1 MENTNRGKKMSP
13 AKRKKKRIQKAFRI
27 AGEILVGIQILATLV
42 FMGFTWRLGMVPT
55 KYLAGLAGIL
65 LVFAA
70 LLFTMQV
77 VTRGKAIVSKLVSVL
92 MSAVL
97 IFGSV
102 YMYQTHSAV
111 QDISGDTLGKQV
123 NSILVVVRSDDPAQ
137 KVKDTGEYIYGIQH
151 AEDAADID
159 AAMDRVNKDA
169 GAEVMTA
176 EYKSLNEQAAALL
189 DGSVQAIVYN
199 EGFGGILEE
208 IYEGYGSQVKVIA
221 QYSIETKD
229 EASQLVQGKAAEVNV
244 KDETF
249 SMYISGIDVYGPV
262 SAKSRSDVNII
273 ATVNPVTKQVLLT
286 STPRDYYVTIPGVSG
301 DSRDKL
307 THAGIYGVDKSMA
320 TLENI
325 YDIEIPFYTRVNF
338 TSLITIVDSMGGVDV
353 ESEYAFSTNGDGGAI
368 INVQQG
374 TNHFNGKEALA
385 FARERYNVPGGDNQ
399 RGKNQMAVIQA
410 MIKKMLTPEMLVKA
424 PSLISEVSDSV
435 ETNMSMEQI
444 QKLIQSQLN
453 NGGDWT
459 IKSVAAE
466 GTGDSQYCYSMP
478 GTALYVMQPDQT
490 SVDSIKALMQTVKDG
505 GQLPQ

>member
-123 NSILVVVRSDDPAQ
+123 NSMLVVVRSDDPAQ

-176 EYKSLNEQAAALL
+176 EYKSLNEHRQQL
-189 DGSVQAIVYN
+189 
-199 EGFGGILEE
+199 FW
-208 IYEGYGSQVKVIA
+208 
-221 QYSIETKD
+221 T
-229 EASQLVQGKAAEVNV
+229 EAYRPL
-244 KDETF
+244 
-249 SMYISGIDVYGPV
+249 
-262 SAKSRSDVNII
+262 
-273 ATVNPVTKQVLLT
+273 
-286 STPRDYYVTIPGVSG
+286 ST
-301 DSRDKL
+301 
-307 THAGIYGVDKSMA
+307 
-320 TLENI
+320 
-325 YDIEIPFYTRVNF
+325 TR
-338 TSLITIVDSMGGVDV
+338 
-353 ESEYAFSTNGDGGAI
+353 
-368 INVQQG
+368 
-374 TNHFNGKEALA
+374 ALA
-385 FARERYNVPGGDNQ
+385 AFWKRFTKA
-399 RGKNQMAVIQA
+399 MAVR
-410 MIKKMLTPEMLVKA
+410 
-424 PSLISEVSDSV
+424 
-435 ETNMSMEQI
+435 
-444 QKLIQSQLN
+444 
-453 NGGDWT
+453 
-459 IKSVAAE
+459 
-466 GTGDSQYCYSMP
+466 
-478 GTALYVMQPDQT
+478 
-490 SVDSIKALMQTVKDG
+490 
-505 GQLPQ
+505 